1 MHTNC
6 VRNARGTQLT
16 INRRNFLL
24 SLGASAALPALAP
37 ASHGAQPEAKAGEP
51 RARPRARVDLN
62 GTWERLVEQA
72 HYDFISVPSSRRPV
86 GQSVLKRE
94 FTLPKLAT
102 GTRAFV
108 HFEAIN
114 YYGRV
119 SVNGVAL
126 GAMGPYTPYEF
137 EFTPHAKEGTNSV
150 SLDLADLIPF
160 ADGSGTDAITLGV
173 NPGWEASGGIIRDV
187 YVEMRPATFIDN
199 IRLGYE
205 LTEDFAKARCTA
217 QVMTSSAAP
226 VSAEITLRLMR
237 DQVEAAHA
245 TQTAKLPAGAGTV
258 EFIFDVENPAL
269 WSPAAPAI
277 YKVEASLKSAD
288 AVDTWA
294 CRTGFREVKAAGRE
308 FRLNGDRCILH
319 GVCRHDMWKDQGF
332 TLTRAQQRR
341 DMRMIKDL
349 GCNFVRLVHYPHDR
363 HIVELADEIGL
374 MVSEEPGYWQV
385 NFKTIPRSEIEL
397 GYEIMERTIRRDWNS
412 PSVVAWLLANECSL
426 TTEFLREGKRRSNA
440 IDPLHRL
447 VSAANDRGAKITKP
461 MYEEA
466 GMDFFDRHLYTFNV
480 AEFEKEADLYGPSK
494 PLTFT
499 EWGGRA
505 IGQGL
510 PEMQDTVNM
519 ILKLE
524 QEGKV
529 AGTSFWSWQD
539 LRQYTRDDPEM
550 HDGILESGAVTE
562 SREPRPAVCM
572 ELKRLFEGRPQFAA
586 LEPRPKMLPLRR
598 IPWATRS
605 PLTPVPLDGALA
617 ANAAAWKAFE
627 AAMEKY
633 WPTVRADDQWAR
645 TGSKFELWRQS
656 AEDEIR
662 LAGAPFRPAL
672 VERHVRPLV
681 AGNRFELEIPIGQRS
696 TRLHIL
702 GGISLPLGYPIVGK
716 AGEVAATYQL
726 VSASGKSTEIP
737 LRWGFEVVEGNMIHD
752 GTRILPVAAE
762 AQAAIEYIKDAAR
775 EQYQILLY
783 STPRIEAGTIAA
795 LRCKVADERNWIAI
809 FAITTEQE

>member
-1 MHTNC
+1 M
-6 VRNARGTQLT
+6 
-16 INRRNFLL
+16 
-24 SLGASAALPALAP
+24 
-37 ASHGAQPEAKAGEP
+37 
-51 RARPRARVDLN
+51 
-62 GTWERLVEQA
+62 
-72 HYDFISVPSSRRPV
+72 
-86 GQSVLKRE
+86 
-94 FTLPKLAT
+94 
-102 GTRAFV
+102 

-119 SVNGVAL
+119 SVNGVTR

-137 EFTPHAKEGTNSV
+137 EFTSHAKEGTNSV
-150 SLDLADLIPF
+150 SLELADLVPF
-160 ADGSGTDAITLGV
+160 ADGSGTDAIALGV
-173 NPGWEASGGIIRDV
+173 NPGWEASSGIIRDV

-199 IRLGYE
+199 IRLAYT

-217 QVMTSSAAP
+217 QVMTSSSLP
-226 VSAEITLRLMR
+226 VGAEVTLRLIR
-237 DQVEAAHA
+237 NQVEADQAETA
-245 TQTAKLPAGAGTV
+245 RVSQTANLPAGAGTV
-258 EFIFDVENPAL
+258 ELVFDVENPAL
-269 WSPAAPAI
+269 WSPAAPNL
-277 YKVEASLKSAD
+277 YRLEASLKSAD
-288 AVDTWA
+288 AVDTWV
-294 CRTGFREVKAAGRE
+294 CRTGFHEFKAAGRE
-308 FRLNGDRCILH
+308 FRLNGARCVLH

-332 TLTRAQQRR
+332 TLTRAQQRQ
-341 DMRMIKDL
+341 DMKMIKDL

-385 NFKTIPRSEIEL
+385 DFRTAPRSEIEL
-397 GYEIMERTIRRDWNS
+397 RYEILERTIRRDWNS

-426 TTEFLREGKRRSNA
+426 TTEFLKEGKRRCNA

-447 VSAANDRGAKITKP
+447 VSSANDRDAKITKP

-480 AEFEKEADLYGPSK
+480 AEFEKEADLYGPAK

-519 ILKLE
+519 LLKLE
-524 QEGKV
+524 KEGKV

-539 LRQYTRDDPEM
+539 LRQYTRDDAEM

-562 SREPRPAVCM
+562 SREPRPVVCA
-572 ELKRLFEGRPQFAA
+572 ELKRLFEGRPQFAPV
-586 LEPRPKMLPLRR
+586 EPRPAILPLRG
-598 IPWATRS
+598 IPWANRGT
-605 PLTPVPLDGALA
+605 LTPISLDDALA
-617 ANAAAWKAFE
+617 TNGAAWNAFE
-627 AAMEKY
+627 AAMQKY

-645 TGSKFELWRQS
+645 TGSKFELWRQGTD
-656 AEDEIR
+656 DEIK

-672 VERHVRPLV
+672 VEQHLRPLV
-681 AGNRFELEIPIGQRS
+681 AGNRFELEIPIRQRC

-702 GGISLPLGYPIVGK
+702 GGISLPLGYPMIGK
-716 AGEVAATYQL
+716 AGEVAATYEL
-726 VSASGKSTEIP
+726 VFANGTVTEIP
-737 LRWGFEVVEGNMIHD
+737 LRWGFELVQGNMIHD
-752 GTRILPVAAE
+752 GTRILPVAAQ

-783 STPRIEAGTIAA
+783 STPRFEAETIAA
-795 LRCKVADERNWIAI
+795 LRCKVADERNWIAT
-809 FAITTEQE
+809 FAVTAEQE

>member
-1 MHTNC
+1 M
-6 VRNARGTQLT
+6 T

-37 ASHGAQPEAKAGEP
+37 ASHGARPAANSGGP
-51 RARPRARVDLN
+51 RASVDLN

-72 HYDFISVPSSRRPV
+72 HYDSISVPSSNRPI

-137 EFTPHAKEGTNSV
+137 EFSSHAREGANSV
-150 SLDLADLIPF
+150 SLDLADLVPF
-160 ADGSGTDAITLGV
+160 ADGSGTDAIALGV
-173 NPGWEASGGIIRDV
+173 NPGWEASSGIIRDV

-226 VSAEITLRLMR
+226 VSAEVTLRLFR
-237 DQVEAAHA
+237 NQVEVDQAEAARVS
-245 TQTAKLPAGAGTV
+245 QTAKLPAGAETV
-258 EFIFDVENPAL
+258 EFTFDVENPAL
-269 WSPAAPAI
+269 WSPSAPNL
-277 YKVEASLKSAD
+277 YRLEASLKSAD
-288 AVDTWA
+288 AADTWV
-294 CRTGFREVKAAGRE
+294 CRTGFREFKAAGRE

-332 TLTRAQQRR
+332 TLTRAQQRQ

-385 NFKTIPRSEIEL
+385 DFRTAPRSEIEL
-397 GYEIMERTIRRDWNS
+397 GYEILERTIRRDWNS

-426 TTEFLREGKRRSNA
+426 TTEFLKEGKRRSNA

-447 VSAANDRGAKITKP
+447 VSAANDRGAAATKP
-461 MYEEA
+461 MFEEA

-519 ILKLE
+519 LLKLE
-524 QEGKV
+524 HEGKV

-562 SREPRPAVCM
+562 SREPRPAVYA
-572 ELKRLFEGRPQFAA
+572 ELKRLFEGRPQFAPV
-586 LEPRPKMLPLRR
+586 EPRPKMLPLRR
-598 IPWATRS
+598 TPWATRS
-605 PLTPVPLDGALA
+605 TLTPVPLDGALA
-617 ANAAAWKAFE
+617 ANVAAWNAFE

-656 AEDEIR
+656 AEDEVR

-681 AGNRFELEIPIGQRS
+681 AGNRFELEIPIAQRS

-702 GGISLPLGYPIVGK
+702 GGISLPLGYPIIGK
-716 AGEVAATYQL
+716 TGEFAATYEL
-726 VSASGKSTEIP
+726 FFANGKLTEIP
-737 LRWGFEVVEGNMIHD
+737 LRWGFEVVQGNMIHD
-752 GTRILPVAAE
+752 GTRIQPVAAE

-783 STPRIEAGTIAA
+783 STPRFEAETIAA
-795 LRCKVADERNWIAI
+795 LRCKVADVRNWIAI
-809 FAITTEQE
+809 FAITTEKE

>member
-1 MHTNC
+1 M
-6 VRNARGTQLT
+6 T
-16 INRRNFLL
+16 INRRNFLF

-37 ASHGAQPEAKAGEP
+37 ANHGAQPAAKPGEA
-51 RARPRARVDLN
+51 RAHVDLN
-62 GTWERLVEQA
+62 GAWERLVEQA
-72 HYDFISVPSSRRPV
+72 HYDLISVPSSHRPI
-86 GQSVLKRE
+86 GQFTLKRE
-94 FTLPKLAT
+94 FTLPKLAP
-102 GTRAFV
+102 GIRAFV

-119 SVNGVAL
+119 SVNDVTL

-137 EFTPHAKEGTNSV
+137 EFTSHAKEGANSV
-150 SLDLADLIPF
+150 SLDLADLVPF
-160 ADGSGTDAITLGV
+160 ADGSGTDEIALGV
-173 NPGWEASGGIIRDV
+173 NPGWEASSGIIRDV

-199 IRLGYE
+199 VRLAYTP
-205 LTEDFAKARCTA
+205 TEDFAKARCTA
-217 QVMTSSAAP
+217 QVMTSSNMP
-226 VSAEITLRLMR
+226 VGAEVTLRLIR
-237 DQVEAAHA
+237 NQVGVDQAEAARV
-245 TQTAKLPAGAGTV
+245 TQTAKLPAGAGIV
-258 EFIFDVENPAL
+258 EFTFDVEHPAL
-269 WSPAAPAI
+269 WSPATPNL
-277 YKVEASLKSAD
+277 YRLEASLKSAD
-288 AVDTWA
+288 AVDTWV
-294 CRTGFREVKAAGRE
+294 CRTGFREFKAAGRE
-308 FRLNGDRCILH
+308 FRLNGARCILH

-332 TLTRAQQRR
+332 TLTRTQQRQ
-341 DMRMIKDL
+341 DMKMIKDL

-363 HIVELADEIGL
+363 HIVELADEMGL

-385 NFKTIPRSEIEL
+385 DFKTIPRSEIEL
-397 GYEIMERTIRRDWNS
+397 GYEILERTIRRDWNS

-426 TTEFLREGKRRSNA
+426 TTEFLREGKRRCNTL
-440 IDPLHRL
+440 DPLHRL
-447 VSAANDRGAKITKP
+447 VSSANDRGAKITKP

-519 ILKLE
+519 LLKLE
-524 QEGKV
+524 REGKI

-562 SREPRPAVCM
+562 SREPRPAVCG
-572 ELKRLFEGRPQFAA
+572 ELKRLFEGRPQFAPV
-586 LEPRPKMLPLRR
+586 EPRPAMLPLRR

-605 PLTPVPLDGALA
+605 TLTPVSLDGVLA
-617 ANAAAWKAFE
+617 ANGAVWHAFE

-656 AEDEIR
+656 AEDGIR

-672 VERHVRPLV
+672 VQRHVRPLV
-681 AGNRFELEIPIGQRS
+681 AGNQFELEIPIAQRC

-702 GGISLPLGYPIVGK
+702 GGISLPLGYPMIGK
-716 AGEVAATYQL
+716 AGDVAATCEL
-726 VSASGKSTEIP
+726 FFANGTATEIP
-737 LRWGFEVVEGNMIHD
+737 LRWGFELAQGNMIHD
-752 GTRILPVAAE
+752 GTRILPVAAQ

-783 STPRIEAGTIAA
+783 STPRFEANTIAS

-809 FAITTEQE
+809 FAVTAEKE

>member
-1 MHTNC
+1 M
-6 VRNARGTQLT
+6 T

-37 ASHGAQPEAKAGEP
+37 PSHGAHPAANSGEP
-51 RARPRARVDLN
+51 RTREDLN
-62 GTWERLVEQA
+62 GTWERLVEQT
-72 HYDFISVPSSRRPV
+72 HYDFISVPSSNRPI
-86 GQSVLKRE
+86 GQSQLKRK
-94 FTLPKLAT
+94 FSLPKLAP

-114 YYGRV
+114 YYGRI
-119 SVNGVAL
+119 SVNGIAL
-126 GAMGPYTPYEF
+126 GATGPYTPYEF
-137 EFTPHAKEGTNSV
+137 EFTPHTREGTNSI
-150 SLDLADLIPF
+150 SLDLADLVPF
-160 ADGSGTDAITLGV
+160 ADGSGTDAIALGV
-173 NPGWEASGGIIRDV
+173 NPGWEASSGIIRDV

-199 IRLGYE
+199 VRLAYT
-205 LTEDFAKARCTA
+205 LTGDFAKARCTA
-217 QVMTSSAAP
+217 QVMTSSATS
-226 VSAEITLRLMR
+226 VSAEITLHLIRNQMGR
-237 DQVEAAHA
+237 GHAEAAHA
-245 TQTAKLPAGAGTV
+245 TQVTKLPPGAGTV
-258 EFIFDVENPAL
+258 EFTFDVDNPAL
-269 WSPAAPAI
+269 WSPATPDL
-277 YKVEASLKSAD
+277 YRLEASLKSAD
-288 AVDTWA
+288 AVDHWV
-294 CRTGFREVKAAGRE
+294 CRTGFREFKATGRE

-332 TLTRAQQRR
+332 TLTRAQQRQ

-363 HIVELADEIGL
+363 HIVQLADEFGL
-374 MVSEEPGYWQV
+374 MVSEEPGFWQV
-385 NFKTIPRSEIEL
+385 DFRTLPRSELEL
-397 GYEIMERTIRRDWNS
+397 GYEILERTIRRDWNS

-426 TTEFLREGKRRSNA
+426 TTEFLSEGKRRCNA

-447 VSAANDRGAKITKP
+447 VSSANDRGAIITKP

-480 AEFEKEADLYGPSK
+480 TEFEKETDLYGPGK

-519 ILKLE
+519 LLKLE
-524 QEGKV
+524 REEKV

-562 SREPRPAVCM
+562 SREPRPEVCA
-572 ELKRLFEGRPQFAA
+572 ELKRLFEGRPQFAPV
-586 LEPRPKMLPLRR
+586 EPTPKILPLRR
-598 IPWATRS
+598 IPWANRS
-605 PLTPVPLDGALA
+605 TLTPVPLDGALA
-617 ANAAAWKAFE
+617 ANGAAWNAFE
-627 AAMEKY
+627 AAMQTY
-633 WPTVRADDQWAR
+633 WPTVRAADQWAR
-645 TGSKFELWRQS
+645 TGSKFELWRQG
-656 AEDEIR
+656 ADEIR

-681 AGNRFELEIPIGQRS
+681 AGDRFPLEIPIAQRS

-702 GGISLPLGYPIVGK
+702 GGISLPLGYPMIGK
-716 AGEVAATYQL
+716 AEEVAATCEL
-726 VSASGKSTEIP
+726 FFANGKATEIP
-737 LRWGFEVVEGNMIHD
+737 LRWGFELVQGNMIHD
-752 GTRILPVAAE
+752 GTRILPVAAKS
-762 AQAAIEYIKDAAR
+762 QAAIEYIKDAAR

-783 STPRIEAGTIAA
+783 STPQFEADTIASMW
-795 LRCKVADERNWIAI
+795 CKVADERNWIAI
-809 FAITTEQE
+809 FAVTAEQE

>member
-1 MHTNC
+1 
-6 VRNARGTQLT
+6 LT

>member
-1 MHTNC
+1 
-6 VRNARGTQLT
+6 
-16 INRRNFLL
+16 
-24 SLGASAALPALAP
+24 
-37 ASHGAQPEAKAGEP
+37 
-51 RARPRARVDLN
+51 
-62 GTWERLVEQA
+62 
-72 HYDFISVPSSRRPV
+72 
-86 GQSVLKRE
+86 
-94 FTLPKLAT
+94 
-102 GTRAFV
+102 
-108 HFEAIN
+108 
-114 YYGRV
+114 
-119 SVNGVAL
+119 
-126 GAMGPYTPYEF
+126 
-137 EFTPHAKEGTNSV
+137 
-150 SLDLADLIPF
+150 
-160 ADGSGTDAITLGV
+160 
-173 NPGWEASGGIIRDV
+173 
-187 YVEMRPATFIDN
+187 
-199 IRLGYE
+199 
-205 LTEDFAKARCTA
+205 
-217 QVMTSSAAP
+217 
-226 VSAEITLRLMR
+226 
-237 DQVEAAHA
+237 
-245 TQTAKLPAGAGTV
+245 
-258 EFIFDVENPAL
+258 
-269 WSPAAPAI
+269 
-277 YKVEASLKSAD
+277 
-288 AVDTWA
+288 
-294 CRTGFREVKAAGRE
+294 
-308 FRLNGDRCILH
+308 
-319 GVCRHDMWKDQGF
+319 
-332 TLTRAQQRR
+332 
-341 DMRMIKDL
+341 
-349 GCNFVRLVHYPHDR
+349 
-363 HIVELADEIGL
+363 VELADEIGL

>member
-1 MHTNC
+1 M
-6 VRNARGTQLT
+6 T

-37 ASHGAQPEAKAGEP
+37 ASHGAQPTAKPGAA
-51 RARPRARVDLN
+51 RAHVDLN

-72 HYDFISVPSSRRPV
+72 HYDLISVPSSHRPI
-86 GQSVLKRE
+86 GQSLLKRE
-94 FTLPKLAT
+94 FTLPKLAP

-119 SVNGVAL
+119 SVNGVTL

-137 EFTPHAKEGTNSV
+137 EFTSHEMEGANSV
-150 SLDLADLIPF
+150 SLDLADLVPF
-160 ADGSGTDAITLGV
+160 ADGSGTDAIALGV
-173 NPGWEASGGIIRDV
+173 NPGWEASSGIIRDV

-199 IRLGYE
+199 VRLAYT
-205 LTEDFAKARCTA
+205 LTENFEHARCNA

-226 VSAEITLRLMR
+226 ANAEVTLRLIHN
-237 DQVEAAHA
+237 QVEADHA
-245 TQTAKLPAGAGTV
+245 EAARVSQTAKLPAGAGTV
-258 EFIFDVENPAL
+258 EFTFDVENPAL
-269 WSPAAPAI
+269 WSPATPNL
-277 YKVEASLKSAD
+277 YRLEAALKSAD
-288 AVDTWA
+288 AVDTWV
-294 CRTGFREVKAAGRE
+294 CRTGFREFKAVGRE

-332 TLTRAQQRR
+332 TLTRAQQRQ
-341 DMRMIKDL
+341 DMTMIKDL

-397 GYEIMERTIRRDWNS
+397 GYEILERTIRRDWNS

-426 TTEFLREGKRRSNA
+426 TTEFLKEGKRRSNA
-440 IDPLHRL
+440 VDPLHRL
-447 VSAANDRGAKITKP
+447 VSSANDRDAKITKP

-480 AEFEKEADLYGPSK
+480 AEFEKEAELYGPSK

-519 ILKLE
+519 LLKLE
-524 QEGKV
+524 KEGKV

-562 SREPRPAVCM
+562 SREPRPAVYE
-572 ELKRLFEGRPQFAA
+572 ELKRLFEGRPQFAPV
-586 LEPRPKMLPLRR
+586 EPRPAMLPLRR

-605 PLTPVPLDGALA
+605 SLTPVSLDEALA
-617 ANAAAWKAFE
+617 ANGAAWNAFE
-627 AAMEKY
+627 AAMKMF

-645 TGSKFELWRQS
+645 TGSKFELWRQG
-656 AEDEIR
+656 AEDGIR

-681 AGNRFELEIPIGQRS
+681 AGNRFELEIPIRQRCM
-696 TRLHIL
+696 RLHIL
-702 GGISLPLGYPIVGK
+702 GGTSLPLGYPMVGK
-716 AGEVAATYQL
+716 AGEVAATYEL
-726 VSASGKSTEIP
+726 VCANGTAIEIP
-737 LRWGFEVVEGNMIHD
+737 LRWGFELVQGNMIHD
-752 GTRILPVAAE
+752 GTRILPVAAQ
-762 AQAAIEYIKDAAR
+762 AQAAIEYVKDVAR

-783 STPRIEAGTIAA
+783 STPRFEANMIAS
-795 LRCKVADERNWIAI
+795 LRCKVVEERNWIAI
-809 FAITTEQE
+809 FAVTAEME

>member
-1 MHTNC
+1 M
-6 VRNARGTQLT
+6 
-16 INRRNFLL
+16 
-24 SLGASAALPALAP
+24 AP
-37 ASHGAQPEAKAGEP
+37 ANHGAQPAAKSGEP
-51 RARPRARVDLN
+51 RTHVDLN

-72 HYDFISVPSSRRPV
+72 HYDSISVPSSNRPI

-94 FTLPKLAT
+94 FTLPKLAP
-102 GTRAFV
+102 GTRVFL

-119 SVNGVAL
+119 SVNGVTL

-137 EFTPHAKEGTNSV
+137 EFSSHAREGANSV
-150 SLDLADLIPF
+150 SLDLADLVPF
-160 ADGSGTDAITLGV
+160 AGGSGTDAIALGV
-173 NPGWEASGGIIRDV
+173 NPGWEASSGIIRDV
-187 YVEMRPATFIDN
+187 YVEIRPATIIDN
-199 IRLGYE
+199 VRLAYT

-226 VSAEITLRLMR
+226 VNAEVTLRLIR
-237 DQVEAAHA
+237 DQAEAARGS
-245 TQTAKLPAGAGTV
+245 QTVKLPAGAGTV
-258 EFIFDVENPAL
+258 EFTFEVENPAL
-269 WSPAAPAI
+269 WSPATPAL
-277 YKVEASLKSAD
+277 YQVEASLKSAD
-288 AVDTWA
+288 AIDTWV
-294 CRTGFREVKAAGRE
+294 CRTGFREFKAAGRE

-332 TLTRAQQRR
+332 TLTRAQQRQ

-385 NFKTIPRSEIEL
+385 DFHTLPRGELEL
-397 GYEIMERTIRRDWNS
+397 GYEILERTIRRDWNS

-447 VSAANDRGAKITKP
+447 VSAANDRGAEVTKP

-480 AEFEKEADLYGPSK
+480 AEFEKEADFYGPSK

-524 QEGKV
+524 KEGKV

-539 LRQYTRDDPEM
+539 LRQYTRDDAEM

-562 SREPRPAVCM
+562 SREPRPAVCA

-586 LEPRPKMLPLRR
+586 VLPRPTMLPLRR

-605 PLTPVPLDGALA
+605 KLTPIPLDGALA
-617 ANAAAWKAFE
+617 ANAAARNAFE

-656 AEDEIR
+656 AGDEIR

-672 VERHVRPLV
+672 AERHVRPLV
-681 AGNRFELEIPIGQRS
+681 AGNRFPLEIPIAQRC

-702 GGISLPLGYPIVGK
+702 GGISLPLGYPIIGK
-716 AGEVAATYQL
+716 AGEVAATCEL
-726 VSASGKSTEIP
+726 FFVNGTATEIP
-737 LRWGFEVVEGNMIHD
+737 LRWGFEVVQGNMIHD

-762 AQAAIEYIKDAAR
+762 AQAAIEYIKDVAR
-775 EQYQILLY
+775 EQYQIMLY
-783 STPRIEAGTIAA
+783 STARFEAEAIAS

-809 FAITTEQE
+809 FAVTAEQE

>member
-1 MHTNC
+1 
-6 VRNARGTQLT
+6 LT

-586 LEPRPKMLPLRR
+586 LEPRPTMLPLRR

-726 VSASGKSTEIP
+726 VCASGKVTEIP

-809 FAITTEQE
+809 FAITTEKE

>member
-1 MHTNC
+1 
-6 VRNARGTQLT
+6 LT

-37 ASHGAQPEAKAGEP
+37 ASHGARPAANSGGP
-51 RARPRARVDLN
+51 RASVDLN

-72 HYDFISVPSSRRPV
+72 HYDSISVPSSNRPI

-94 FTLPKLAT
+94 FTLPKLAP
-102 GTRAFV
+102 GKRAFL

-114 YYGRV
+114 YYGRI

-137 EFTPHAKEGTNSV
+137 EFSSHAREGANSV
-150 SLDLADLIPF
+150 SLDLADLVPF
-160 ADGSGTDAITLGV
+160 ADGSGTDAIALGV
-173 NPGWEASGGIIRDV
+173 NPGWEASSGIIRDV
-187 YVEMRPATFIDN
+187 YVEIRPATIIDN
-199 IRLGYE
+199 VRLGYE

-226 VSAEITLRLMR
+226 VRAEVTLRLFR
-237 DQVEAAHA
+237 NQVEVDQAEAARVS
-245 TQTAKLPAGAGTV
+245 QTAKLPAGAETV
-258 EFIFDVENPAL
+258 EFTFDVENPAL
-269 WSPAAPAI
+269 WSPSAPNL
-277 YKVEASLKSAD
+277 YRLEASLKSAD
-288 AVDTWA
+288 AADTWV
-294 CRTGFREVKAAGRE
+294 CRTGFREFKAAGRE

-332 TLTRAQQRR
+332 TLTRAQQRQ

-385 NFKTIPRSEIEL
+385 DFRTAPRSEIEL
-397 GYEIMERTIRRDWNS
+397 GYEILERTIRRDWNS

-426 TTEFLREGKRRSNA
+426 TTEFLKEGKRRSNA

-447 VSAANDRGAKITKP
+447 VSAANDRGAAATKP
-461 MYEEA
+461 MFEEA

-519 ILKLE
+519 LLKLE
-524 QEGKV
+524 HEGKV

-562 SREPRPAVCM
+562 SREPRPAVYA
-572 ELKRLFEGRPQFAA
+572 ELKRLFEGRPQFAPV
-586 LEPRPKMLPLRR
+586 EPRPKMLPLRR
-598 IPWATRS
+598 TPWATRS
-605 PLTPVPLDGALA
+605 TLTPVPLDGALA
-617 ANAAAWKAFE
+617 ANVAAWNAFE

-656 AEDEIR
+656 AEDEVR

-681 AGNRFELEIPIGQRS
+681 AGNRFELEIPIAQRS

-702 GGISLPLGYPIVGK
+702 GGISLPLGYPIIGK
-716 AGEVAATYQL
+716 TGEFAATYEL
-726 VSASGKSTEIP
+726 FFANGKLTEIP

-783 STPRIEAGTIAA
+783 STPRFEAETIAA
-795 LRCKVADERNWIAI
+795 LRCKVADVRNWIAI
-809 FAITTEQE
+809 FAITTEKE